1 MTDRTKQRFELRS
14 FLPIRLVTG
23 VLLAVCFSALAEAA
37 SVKIIEQSPVS
48 ISRLPN
54 GDYFVDFGRVAFGN
68 LELSPTAAIRGVIT
82 VRFGEAMRDGR
93 IDRTPPGTVRYS
105 EGKVVLDGHSV
116 IAAPR
121 ANPRNTK
128 PPAVPTPVS
137 MGVLTPFRWVEISG
151 WQGDLTKNLIKR
163 RASFDSTWDDNAASF
178 HSSDPMLDRIWELSH
193 YSAKATTFAGI
204 FVDGDRERLA
214 YEADAYQNQL
224 DYYAGNSSSQMER
237 DTFERLMRY
246 STWPTEWSPQMIFI
260 AYADW
265 MQTGDKE
272 WLAKH
277 YDWLK
282 TKLLT
287 DRVEPDG
294 LVHSTAA
301 QMAHGDIV
309 DWPAGERDGYV
320 FTPINTVVNAFYLQA
335 LEEMHELALA
345 LGKGDEAKDFAKR
358 RQQGLASFQRTL
370 FDEQTG
376 LYLDG
381 VGTAHSSLHANLFPL
396 AFDIV
401 PGEKRSHVAD
411 WVAHRGMKVSPYAA
425 QFLLEGLFENNL
437 AQAAL
442 DEMTAPGD
450 RSWKH
455 MVESGTT
462 ITWEAWDQHYKP
474 NQDWNHVWGAAPA
487 NLLPRFVLGVQPM
500 SPGWKDVS
508 IAPHLGALRFAKGKV
523 PTPRGT
529 IEISWSRNPHLTL
542 TVHLPAGI
550 RATVHLPASENSHGL
565 SKSGHPVHAHRDGEW
580 WILDEDTGGNLSL
593 EVR

>member
-1 MTDRTKQRFELRS
+1 MTDRIKQHFELRS
-14 FLPIRLVTG
+14 VLTIKLVVV
-23 VLLAVCFSALAEAA
+23 VLLAVGFGVSSQAA
-37 SVKIIEQSPVS
+37 SVKISEQEPVS
-48 ISRLPN
+48 VSKLPN
-54 GDYFVDFGRVAFGN
+54 GDYLLDFGRVAFGN
-68 LELSPTAAIRGVIT
+68 LLLKPTPTTKGDVT

-93 IDRTPPGTVRYS
+93 VDRTPPGTVRFS
-105 EGKVVLDGHSV
+105 EAKVILDGHQAMV
-116 IAAPR
+116 APR

-128 PPAVPTPVS
+128 PPAVPTPSS

-151 WQGDLTKNLIKR
+151 WPGELTANLVKR
-163 RASFDSTWDDNAASF
+163 RASFDSTWQDDAASF
-178 HSSDPMLDRIWELSH
+178 HSSDPMLDRIWDLCH

-224 DYYAGNSSSQMER
+224 DYYAGNPGSQMER
-237 DTFERLMRY
+237 DTFERLMQY
-246 STWPTEWSPQMIFI
+246 PTWPTEWAPHMVFI

-265 MQTGDKE
+265 MQTGDRD

-287 DRVEPDG
+287 ERVAPDG
-294 LVHSTAA
+294 LVHSSTA

-320 FTPINTVVNAFYLQA
+320 FTPVNTVVNAFYLHA
-335 LEEMHELALA
+335 LDEMHQLALA
-345 LGKGDEAKDFAKR
+345 LGKDDEAKNFEQR
-358 RQQGLASFQRTL
+358 RQQGLSSFQRTL

-381 VGTAHSSLHANLFPL
+381 IGTAHSSLHANLFPL

-401 PGEKRSHVAD
+401 PTGKRPHVAE
-411 WVAHRGMKVSPYAA
+411 WLAHRGMKASPYAA
-425 QFLLEGLFENNL
+425 QFLMEGLFKYGQAE
-437 AQAAL
+437 AAL
-442 DEMTAPGD
+442 NEMTAPGD
-450 RSWKH
+450 RSWRH
-455 MVESGTT
+455 MVDSGTT

-474 NQDWNHVWGAAPA
+474 NQDWNHVWGASPV
-487 NLLPRFVLGVQPM
+487 NLLPRFVLGVNVA
-500 SPGWKDVS
+500 SPDWHTVQ
-508 IAPHLGALRFAKGKV
+508 IAPHTGALQFAEGKI

-529 IEISWSRNPHLTL
+529 ITVSWKRKPDLSL
-542 TVHLPAGI
+542 TVRLPDGMKARIHLPATEI
-550 RATVHLPASENSHGL
+550 SHGI
-565 SKSGHPVHAHRDGEW
+565 SKNGHPVPAHREGNW
-580 WILDEDTGGNLSL
+580 WVLDEEATGDLSV